1 MNLDD
6 VITKQQGVEAMHYV
20 IANVSDDSFMDYVA
34 HYLYNHYKITYTNFN
49 IECKKDFITPEGI
62 STMIDIW
69 LGPEAQTI
77 KAQPAFILTDKERA
91 SISQQFYRTLL

>member
-6 VITKQQGVEAMHYV
+6 VITKQQGIEAMQYV
-20 IANVSDDSFMDYVA
+20 IANVSDDSFMDHVA
-34 HYLYNHYKITYTNFN
+34 HYLYNHYKSGFLGTSPV
-49 IECKKDFITPEGI
+49 PEGI

-91 SISQQFYRTLL
+91 SISHQFYRTLYEQTTN

>member
-6 VITKQQGVEAMHYV
+6 VITKQQGVEAMQYV

-34 HYLYNHYKITYTNFN
+34 NYLYNHYKLRYLETSPI
-49 IECKKDFITPEGI
+49 PEGI

-69 LGPEAQTI
+69 LGPEMQTI
-77 KAQPAFILTDKERA
+77 NNKPAFILSDKER
-91 SISQQFYRTLL
+91 ILIGHQFYKAFYEQRTN

>member
-69 LGPEAQTI
+69 LEKEPWV
-77 KAQPAFILTDKERA
+77 KAEPAFILSDNERT
-91 SISQQFYRTLL
+91 SIGHQFYRTLYE

>member
-6 VITKQQGVEAMHYV
+6 VITKQQGIEAMQYV

-34 HYLYNHYKITYTNFN
+34 HYLYDHYKSGFLGTSPV
-49 IECKKDFITPEGI
+49 PEGI

-91 SISQQFYRTLL
+91 SISHQFYRTLYEQTTN